1 MPDHSRERV
10 TYGSAVMPKRILIV
24 DDFSDTRR
32 LAKIVLEKSGY
43 EVIEA
48 ADGYEAVKR
57 AVKDRPDVILMDIAM
72 PVMDGIQATQA
83 IRKHYDPSEVPI
95 VAVTAYGD
103 FYHERAR
110 DVGCNDVVQKPI
122 EISRLTP
129 IIEQFL
135 H

>member
-1 MPDHSRERV
+1 
-10 TYGSAVMPKRILIV
+10 MPKRVLIV
-24 DDFSDTRR
+24 DDFTDTRR

-83 IRKHYDPSEVPI
+83 IRKHFDLSEVPI
-95 VAVTAYGD
+95 VAITAYGD
-103 FYHERAR
+103 FYSDRAR
-110 DVGCNDVVQKPI
+110 DVGCNDVVQKPV
-122 EISRLTP
+122 EISRLRP
-129 IIEQFL
+129 LVEQFF